1 MQGTIYDHSL
11 ETMARCQLV
20 TISGAQ
26 ASTEERKTEL
36 MVVRSLVR
44 EHSVYAALIHAHGK
58 EASHAMLQI
67 RQAVC
72 LADQALIKH
81 KFRLEQLLEAR

>member
-1 MQGTIYDHSL
+1 
-11 ETMARCQLV
+11 
-20 TISGAQ
+20 
-26 ASTEERKTEL
+26 